1 MTKNNTLINK
11 LRRVLSNDEK
21 LEFVKTSVSWIQGKD
36 IMDTC
41 FILNF
46 GFEAPLPWPQVY
58 VGMILIILIILTYQQ
73 VRMRLDDDE
82 GKGLQL
88 VPGSYGMSVPSACTI
103 VFISG

>member
-1 MTKNNTLINK
+1 MSVEKVSFYFLGGDPIPYIGLVPINP
-11 LRRVLSNDEK
+11 RS
-21 LEFVKTSVSWIQGKD
+21 S
-36 IMDTC
+36 
-41 FILNF
+41 
-46 GFEAPLPWPQVY
+46 
-58 VGMILIILIILTYQQ
+58 LTYKQ